1 MTLLFA
7 SNWRLESENSQ
18 INQHF
23 IANFSE
29 MW

>member
-1 MTLLFA
+1 MTLLFV
-7 SNWRLESENSQ
+7 SNCRLEGQNPE

>member
-7 SNWRLESENSQ
+7 SNWRLESVNLQ

-23 IANFSE
+23 IANFAG

>member
-1 MTLLFA
+1 MTLLFE
-7 SNWRLESENSQ
+7 SNWRLESEKSQ

-23 IANFSE
+23 IANFTG

>member
-1 MTLLFA
+1 MTLLFTF
-7 SNWRLESENSQ
+7 NYRLESENSQ

-23 IANFSE
+23 IANFAG